1 MEKIIDI
8 FELGGPMMLPLALLA
23 AAGALIFL
31 ERLLYLHTGQIR
43 AVEFVAGIK
52 TALKRRRLLEAVTI
66 CDESYGPIPRVV
78 KAALLNSEEPPET
91 MSQAVNIAAANE
103 FALIDRRVSSLA
115 LVAKLS
121 PLVGLADMYVGF
133 RVMGVGT
140 VLAILQ
146 IFRTMASSGSY
157 ASAAE
162 FSGQIYNALLSS
174 AAGLFIA
181 ILAWLGYALIN
192 SRVRALAQDID
203 WSAND
208 IMLFI
213 IRGMPENENL
223 QMEGGDAK

>member
-1 MEKIIDI
+1 MEKIADI
-8 FELGGPMMLPLALLA
+8 FKLGGPMMIPLALLA
-23 AAGALIFL
+23 FAGIIIFI
-31 ERLLYLHTGQIR
+31 ERLLYLHKGQIR

-52 TALKRRRLLEAVTI
+52 TALKKRRILEAVTI
-66 CDESYGPIPRVV
+66 CDESYGPIPRVI
-78 KAALLNSEEPPET
+78 KTALLNFEETPET

-115 LVAKLS
+115 LIAKLA
-121 PLVGLADMYVGF
+121 PLTGLA
-133 RVMGVGT
+133 GT

-146 IFRTMASSGSY
+146 IFQKMAESGSY
-157 ASAAE
+157 ANASE
-162 FSGQIYNALLSS
+162 FSYQIYNALLSS
-174 AAGLFIA
+174 VVGLFIA
-181 ILAWLGYALIN
+181 ILAWLAYALIN

-223 QMEGGDAK
+223 HMDGERKK

>member
-23 AAGALIFL
+23 AAAALIFL
-31 ERLLYLHTGQIR
+31 ERLLYLHKGQIR

-52 TALKRRRLLEAVTI
+52 TALKKRRLLEAVTI

-115 LVAKLS
+115 LIAKLS
-121 PLVGLADMYVGF
+121 PLVGLA
-133 RVMGVGT
+133 GT

-146 IFRTMASSGSY
+146 IFRTMAASGSY
-157 ASAAE
+157 AGAA
-162 FSGQIYNALLSS
+162 
-174 AAGLFIA
+174 
-181 ILAWLGYALIN
+181 
-192 SRVRALAQDID
+192 
-203 WSAND
+203 
-208 IMLFI
+208 
-213 IRGMPENENL
+213 
-223 QMEGGDAK
+223 

>member
-1 MEKIIDI
+1 MEKIADI
-8 FELGGPMMLPLALLA
+8 FKLGGPMMIPLAMLA
-23 AAGALIFL
+23 FAGLIIFI
-31 ERLLYLHTGQIR
+31 ERLLYLHKGQIR

-52 TALKRRRLLEAVTI
+52 TAL
-66 CDESYGPIPRVV
+66 
-78 KAALLNSEEPPET
+78 LNFEETPET

-115 LVAKLS
+115 LIAKLA
-121 PLVGLADMYVGF
+121 PLTGLA
-133 RVMGVGT
+133 GT

-146 IFRTMASSGSY
+146 IFQKMAESGSY
-157 ASAAE
+157 ANASE
-162 FSGQIYNALLSS
+162 FSYQIYNALLSS
-174 AAGLFIA
+174 AVGLFIA
-181 ILAWLGYALIN
+181 ILAWLAYALIN

-223 QMEGGDAK
+223 HMDGERKK

>member
-31 ERLLYLHTGQIR
+31 ERLLYLHKGQIR

-52 TALKRRRLLEAVTI
+52 TALKKRRLLEAVTI

-78 KAALLNSEEPPET
+78 KAALLNSEEPPDT

-121 PLVGLADMYVGF
+121 PLLGWRGRFWRFCRYSAQWL
-133 RVMGVGT
+133 
-140 VLAILQ
+140 
-146 IFRTMASSGSY
+146 SSGSVRERGGVFRPDLQRP
-157 ASAAE
+157 AFERGGAFHRDSRVA
-162 FSGQIYNALLSS
+162 
-174 AAGLFIA
+174 
-181 ILAWLGYALIN
+181 
-192 SRVRALAQDID
+192 RVRADKQPRQGPCAGYRLV
-203 WSAND
+203 
-208 IMLFI
+208 
-213 IRGMPENENL
+213 G
-223 QMEGGDAK
+223 

>member
-31 ERLLYLHTGQIR
+31 ERLLYLHKGQIR

-52 TALKRRRLLEAVTI
+52 TVLKRRRLLEAVTI

-78 KAALLNSEEPPET
+78 KAALLNSEEPPDT

-115 LVAKLS
+115 LVAKLA
-121 PLVGLADMYVGF
+121 PLVGLA
-133 RVMGVGT
+133 GT

-146 IFRTMASSGSY
+146 IFNTMASSGSY
-157 ASAAE
+157 ASASE

-181 ILAWLGYALIN
+181 ILAWLAYALIN

-223 QMEGGDAK
+223 HMEGKDAE